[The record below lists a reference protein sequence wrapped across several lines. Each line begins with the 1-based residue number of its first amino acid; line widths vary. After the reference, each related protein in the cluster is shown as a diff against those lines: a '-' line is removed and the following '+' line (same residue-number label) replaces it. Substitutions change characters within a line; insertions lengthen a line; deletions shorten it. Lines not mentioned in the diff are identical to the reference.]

1 MINCNSVSISFNKQ
15 AIVQDFSCHIKTS
28 EKAILHGNSGSGK
41 SSLIKAIMG
50 FTPYSGEISV
60 NKTIVSPETIHAIRS
75 QIFYLHQNIHFHEET
90 VQHTIQ
96 SICAFQNN
104 SINYTEHTIS
114 KVLHSCFLDKSI
126 LLQDIRS
133 LSGGERQRI
142 GLCIG
147 ILLNKP
153 VWLLDEPFNGLDDD
167 AKTVCTQLI
176 SKIDASMIIVTHDKN
191 WDSKSFTQINLNGR
205 SR

>member
-1 MINCNSVSISFNKQ
+1 MITCNSVSISFKKE
-15 AIVQDFSCHIKTS
+15 AIVQNFSCHIKTS

-41 SSLIKAIMG
+41 SSIIKAIMG

-60 NKTIVSPETIHAIRS
+60 NETIVSPETIHAIRS
-75 QIFYLHQNIHFHEET
+75 QIFYLHQNIHFHEGT

-96 SICAFQNN
+96 SICAFRHN
-104 SINYTEHTIS
+104 SGNCDEHTIS
-114 KVLHSCFLDKSI
+114 KVLHSCFLHKGI
-126 LLQDIRS
+126 LLQKINS

-153 VWLLDEPFNGLDDD
+153 IWLLDEPFNGLDDHT
-167 AKTVCTQLI
+167 KTACVQLI
-176 SKIDASMIIVTHDKN
+176 SKINASMIIITHDKN
-191 WDSKSFTQINLNGR
+191 WDSKSFTQINLNG

>member
-1 MINCNSVSISFNKQ
+1 MINCNSVTISFNKQ
-15 AIVQDFSCHIKTS
+15 AIVHDFSCHIKTS

-41 SSLIKAIMG
+41 SSIIKAIMG

-60 NKTIVSPETIHAIRS
+60 NDTIVSPETIHAIRS

-90 VQHTIQ
+90 VQHTIE
-96 SICAFQNN
+96 SICAFQHN
-104 SINYTEHTIS
+104 SINCDEHTIL
-114 KVLHSCFLDKSI
+114 KVLHSCFLHKSI
-126 LLQDIRS
+126 LLQNISS

-153 VWLLDEPFNGLDDD
+153 IWLLDEPFNGLDEDT
-167 AKTVCTQLI
+167 KTACVQHILE
-176 SKIDASMIIVTHDKN
+176 IDASMIIVTHDKS
-191 WDSKSFTQINLNGR
+191 WDSKLFTQIDLNG